1 MVSRLITFCLFISSY
16 QPIMA
21 QFKLDLEGGVV
32 LGTNYNDIRL
42 PGTSGTLVDVNK
54 QLEISPRIFY
64 RVRAGYTI
72 ADRHTIS
79 ALYAPLTVKYSGSF
93 DQNVNFNNAV
103 YNQNE
108 DVRFDY
114 KFNSYRLTYRYDF
127 VVSGLWRAGAG
138 LTGKIR
144 DADVRLRNASTDRHF
159 SNVGFVPLVNFYVA
173 YKPAAR
179 WTAVLE
185 GDALASKFGRAEDIF
200 AGLSYDINPNFS
212 IKLGYRVVEGGAD
225 NDEIYNFT
233 WINYASAGVLISL

>member
-1 MVSRLITFCLFISSY
+1 
-16 QPIMA
+16 MA